1 MSQVLSPF
9 GVENNDECRR
19 EREGGFQRGR
29 DATLWPARTV
39 VRQTVCWPTGGT
51 RQAVPRSSS
60 TQNEVSV
67 KSTPVQPEVATT
79 NEVEDQVRGGDRRIA
94 RRKSRESRVTVR
106 FDEREHVQLTR
117 VKNRYGL
124 SESGAI
130 RAAVDYLDGAPAPK
144 LVNRDLLRLIGE
156 VNAVGVN
163 VNQIA
168 RQGWAGIEPDVD
180 DLRRATATFLAL
192 AKELSR

>member
-1 MSQVLSPF
+1 MNVVVNARGVSKGGGTPPF
-9 GVENNDECRR
+9 GQHGLSSDRPSA
-19 EREGGFQRGR
+19 GR
-29 DATLWPARTV
+29 QV
-39 VRQTVCWPTGGT
+39 VP
-51 RQAVPRSSS
+51 PRSS
-60 TQNEVSV
+60 TQNEASV
-67 KSTPVQPEVATT
+67 KSTPVQPEVTTT

-94 RRKSRESRVTVR
+94 RRKSRELRVTVR
-106 FDEREHVQLTR
+106 FSEGEAAQLTR
-117 VKNRYGL
+117 VANRYGL

-144 LVNRDLLRLIGE
+144 LVNRDLLRLNGE

-180 DLRRATATFLAL
+180 DLRRVTAELLAI
-192 AKELSR
+192 AKELSA

>member
-1 MSQVLSPF
+1 MNVVVNARGVSKGGGTPPF
-9 GVENNDECRR
+9 GQHGLSSDRPSA
-19 EREGGFQRGR
+19 GR
-29 DATLWPARTV
+29 QV
-39 VRQTVCWPTGGT
+39 VP
-51 RQAVPRSSS
+51 PRSS
-60 TQNEVSV
+60 TQNEASV
-67 KSTPVQPEVATT
+67 KSTPVQPEVTTT

-106 FDEREHVQLTR
+106 FSEGEAAQLTR
-117 VKNRYGL
+117 VANRYGL

-144 LVNRDLLRLIGE
+144 LVNRDLLRLNGE

-180 DLRRATATFLAL
+180 DLRRVTAELLAI
-192 AKELSR
+192 AKELSA

>member
-1 MSQVLSPF
+1 MNVVVNARGVSKGGGTPPF
-9 GVENNDECRR
+9 GQHGLSSDRPSA
-19 EREGGFQRGR
+19 G
-29 DATLWPARTV
+29 
-39 VRQTVCWPTGGT
+39 

-60 TQNEVSV
+60 TQNEASI
-67 KSTPVQPEVATT
+67 KSTPVQPEVTTT

-106 FDEREHVQLTR
+106 FSEGEAAQLTR
-117 VKNRYGL
+117 VANRYGL

-144 LVNRDLLRLIGE
+144 LVNRDLLRLTSE

-168 RQGWAGIEPDVD
+168 RQGWAGIEPQIDE
-180 DLRRATATFLAL
+180 LRRVTAELLAI
-192 AKELSR
+192 AKELSA

>member
-1 MSQVLSPF
+1 MNVVVNARGVSKGGGTPPF
-9 GVENNDECRR
+9 GQHGLSSDRPSA
-19 EREGGFQRGR
+19 G
-29 DATLWPARTV
+29 
-39 VRQTVCWPTGGT
+39 

-67 KSTPVQPEVATT
+67 KSTPVQPEVTTT

-106 FDEREHVQLTR
+106 FSEREAAQLTR
-117 VKNRYGL
+117 VANRHGL

-144 LVNRDLLRLIGE
+144 VVNRNVLRFTAE

-168 RQGWAGIEPDVD
+168 RQGWAGIEPDVAE
-180 DLRRATATFLAL
+180 LRRVIAELLAIV
-192 AKELSR
+192 KELSA

>member
-1 MSQVLSPF
+1 MNVVVNARGVSKGGGTPPF
-9 GVENNDECRR
+9 GQHGLSSDRPSA
-19 EREGGFQRGR
+19 G
-29 DATLWPARTV
+29 
-39 VRQTVCWPTGGT
+39 
-51 RQAVPRSSS
+51 RQAVPPRRS
-60 TQNEVSV
+60 TQNESNDREP
-67 KSTPVQPEVATT
+67 PVQPEVTATD
-79 NEVEDQVRGGDRRIA
+79 EVEDQVRGGDRRIA
-94 RRKSRESRVTVR
+94 RREPRESRVTVR
-106 FDEREHVQLTR
+106 FSEGEAAQLAR

-163 VNQIA
+163 VNQLA

>member
-1 MSQVLSPF
+1 MNVVVNARGVSKGGGTPPF
-9 GVENNDECRR
+9 GQHGLSSD
-19 EREGGFQRGR
+19 
-29 DATLWPARTV
+29 RTSA
-39 VRQTVCWPTGGT
+39 G
-51 RQAVPRSSS
+51 RQAGHPQSS
-60 TQNEVSV
+60 TQNEASV
-67 KSTPVQPEVATT
+67 KSTPVQPEVTTT

-106 FDEREHVQLTR
+106 FSEREAAQLTR
-117 VKNRYGL
+117 VANRYGL

-130 RAAVDYLDGAPAPK
+130 RAAIDYLDGAPAPK
-144 LVNRDLLRLIGE
+144 LVNRDLLRLNGE

-180 DLRRATATFLAL
+180 DLRRVTAELLTIV
-192 AKELSR
+192 KELSA

>member
-1 MSQVLSPF
+1 MNVVVNARGVSKGGGTPPF
-9 GVENNDECRR
+9 GQHGLSSDRPSA
-19 EREGGFQRGR
+19 G
-29 DATLWPARTV
+29 
-39 VRQTVCWPTGGT
+39 
-51 RQAVPRSSS
+51 RQAVPPRSS
-60 TQNEVSV
+60 TQNEASV
-67 KSTPVQPEVATT
+67 KSTPVQPEGTTT

-106 FDEREHVQLTR
+106 FSEREAAQLTR
-117 VKNRYGL
+117 VANRYGL

-144 LVNRDLLRLIGE
+144 LVNRDLLRLNGE

-180 DLRRATATFLAL
+180 ELRRVIAELLAIV
-192 AKELSR
+192 KELSA

>member
-1 MSQVLSPF
+1 MNVVVNARGVSKGGGTPPF
-9 GVENNDECRR
+9 GQHGLSSDRPSA
-19 EREGGFQRGR
+19 GR
-29 DATLWPARTV
+29 L
-39 VRQTVCWPTGGT
+39 
-51 RQAVPRSSS
+51 AVPRSSS
-60 TQNEVSV
+60 TQNEASV
-67 KSTPVQPEVATT
+67 RSTPVQPEVATT

-106 FDEREHVQLTR
+106 FSGGEHAQLTR
-117 VKNRYGL
+117 VANRYGL

-163 VNQIA
+163 VNQLA
-168 RQGWAGIEPDVD
+168 RQGWAGVAPQIDE
-180 DLRRATATFLAL
+180 LRRATAKLIAM
-192 AKELSR
+192 AKELSA

>member
-1 MSQVLSPF
+1 MNVVVNARGVSKGGGTPPF
-9 GVENNDECRR
+9 GQHGLSSDRPSA
-19 EREGGFQRGR
+19 G
-29 DATLWPARTV
+29 
-39 VRQTVCWPTGGT
+39 

-60 TQNEVSV
+60 TQNEASV
-67 KSTPVQPEVATT
+67 KSTPVQPEGTTT
-79 NEVEDQVRGGDRRIA
+79 NEVEDQVRGGDRRIT

-106 FDEREHVQLTR
+106 FSEREAAQLTR
-117 VKNRYGL
+117 VANRHGL

-144 LVNRDLLRLIGE
+144 LVNRDLLRLTGE

-163 VNQIA
+163 VNQLA

>member
-1 MSQVLSPF
+1 MNVVVNARGVSKGGGTPPF
-9 GVENNDECRR
+9 GQHGLSSD
-19 EREGGFQRGR
+19 
-29 DATLWPARTV
+29 RTSA
-39 VRQTVCWPTGGT
+39 G
-51 RQAVPRSSS
+51 RQAVPPLKLDSDE
-60 TQNEVSV
+60 TSV

-163 VNQIA
+163 VNQLA

>member
-1 MSQVLSPF
+1 MMNVVVNARGVSKGGGTPPFGQHVLSSDRPSA
-9 GVENNDECRR
+9 G
-19 EREGGFQRGR
+19 
-29 DATLWPARTV
+29 
-39 VRQTVCWPTGGT
+39 
-51 RQAVPRSSS
+51 RQAGQPQSS
-60 TQNEVSV
+60 TQNETSV
-67 KSTPVQPEVATT
+67 KSTPVQPEVTTT

-94 RRKSRESRVTVR
+94 RHKSRESRVTVR
-106 FDEREHVQLTR
+106 LSEREYVQLAR
-117 VKNRYGL
+117 VKKRYGL

-130 RAAVDYLDGAPAPK
+130 RAAIDYLDGAPAPK

-163 VNQIA
+163 VNQLA

>member
-1 MSQVLSPF
+1 MNVVVNARGVSKGGGTPPF
-9 GVENNDECRR
+9 GQHGLSSDRPSA
-19 EREGGFQRGR
+19 G
-29 DATLWPARTV
+29 
-39 VRQTVCWPTGGT
+39 

-60 TQNEVSV
+60 TQNEASV
-67 KSTPVQPEVATT
+67 KSTPVQPKVATT
-79 NEVEDQVRGGDRRIA
+79 NEVVDQVRGGDRRIA

-106 FDEREHVQLTR
+106 LSEGEHVQLTR
-117 VKNRYGL
+117 VKNRFGL

-144 LVNRDLLRLIGE
+144 LVNRDLLRLNGE

-168 RQGWAGIEPDVD
+168 RQGWAGVEPDVD

-192 AKELSR
+192 AKELSQ

>member
-1 MSQVLSPF
+1 MNVVVNARGVSKGGGTPPF
-9 GVENNDECRR
+9 GQHGLSSDRPSA
-19 EREGGFQRGR
+19 G
-29 DATLWPARTV
+29 
-39 VRQTVCWPTGGT
+39 
-51 RQAVPRSSS
+51 RQAVPRFSS

-67 KSTPVQPEVATT
+67 KSTPVQPEVTTT

-106 FDEREHVQLTR
+106 FSEREAAQLTR
-117 VKNRYGL
+117 VANRHGL

-144 LVNRDLLRLIGE
+144 VVNRNVLRFTAE

-180 DLRRATATFLAL
+180 ELRRVIAELLAIV
-192 AKELSR
+192 KELSA

>member
-1 MSQVLSPF
+1 MNVVVNARGVSKGGGTPPF
-9 GVENNDECRR
+9 GQHGMSSDRPSA
-19 EREGGFQRGR
+19 G
-29 DATLWPARTV
+29 
-39 VRQTVCWPTGGT
+39 

-60 TQNEVSV
+60 TQNEVGV
-67 KSTPVQPEVATT
+67 KSTPVQPEVTTT

-106 FDEREHVQLTR
+106 FSEREAAQLTR
-117 VKNRYGL
+117 VANRHGL

-144 LVNRDLLRLIGE
+144 VVNRNVLRFTAE

-180 DLRRATATFLAL
+180 ELRRVIAELLAIV
-192 AKELSR
+192 KELSA

>member
-1 MSQVLSPF
+1 MTNVVVNARGESRGGRSRPSGQHVMSSDIASA
-9 GVENNDECRR
+9 G
-19 EREGGFQRGR
+19 
-29 DATLWPARTV
+29 
-39 VRQTVCWPTGGT
+39 

-60 TQNEVSV
+60 TQNEASV
-67 KSTPVQPEVATT
+67 KSTPVQPEGTTT
-79 NEVEDQVRGGDRRIA
+79 NEVEDQVRGGDRRIT

-106 FDEREHVQLTR
+106 FSEREAAQLTR
-117 VKNRYGL
+117 VANRYGL

-144 LVNRDLLRLIGE
+144 LVNRDLLRLNGE

-163 VNQIA
+163 VNQLA